1 MADGRFKIFSLLVSV
16 EFISDIL
23 TFFGQKDSIQ
33 YKYSVTSGWEEADTL
48 LWCAST
54 PMTFPHMFQSHF
66 SQVLKVSM

>member
-1 MADGRFKIFSLLVSV
+1 MADLRFFLYLSLLSL
-16 EFISDIL
+16 SLDIL

-33 YKYSVTSGWEEADTL
+33 YKYSVTSGLEEADTL
-48 LWCAST
+48 LRCAST